1 MATRQVTVHECDC
14 CSKDIGTPQGHSL
27 FLKHP
32 DFDLLVK
39 PELSSTMLC
48 KRCIRECLRQAL
60 AVRALEEKPEDER

>member
-1 MATRQVTVHECDC
+1 MATRQITVHECDRC
-14 CSKDIGTPQGHSL
+14 RKDIGTPQGHSF

-48 KRCIRECLRQAL
+48 KKCIEECFRQSL
-60 AVRALEEKPEDER
+60 AVLALEKEPEDER